1 MVRSQLL
8 DAVCREIFVECG
20 AAYFEL
26 VNDIADEWLVFD
38 VLKHGF
44 CVFNVLLIHGCW
56 PATPASALCGG
67 FETGAGVFND
77 QFTLEL
83 VEGCGHMEKQPAFWG
98 RANA

>member
-26 VNDIADEWLVFD
+26 VNDIADEWVVFD

-44 CVFNVLLIHGCW
+44 CVFDVLLVHGFW
-56 PATPASALCGG
+56 PATPAIDAREADPFL
-67 FETGAGVFND
+67 
-77 QFTLEL
+77 Q
-83 VEGCGHMEKQPAFWG
+83 Q
-98 RANA
+98 

>member
-8 DAVCREIFVECG
+8 DAICREIFVECG

-26 VNDIADEWLVFD
+26 VNDIADEWVVFD

-44 CVFNVLLIHGCW
+44 GMFDVLLVHGFW

-77 QFTLEL
+77 
-83 VEGCGHMEKQPAFWG
+83 
-98 RANA
+98 